1 MISLSTPS
9 ESALQPRENVI
20 ESDREGS
27 SIFAKK
33 LQNFNENLMI
43 EKRKLNFHPRE
54 CNLFVDALKLIREEL
69 SCNKCHKRGLRSD
82 GFSGASFRFICKNY
96 PCKATQSGSDFVR
109 FLPEETVSFIMKSYN
124 DRTVNL
130 AGKWGKL
137 SGQKIAIEISGRKTA
152 TNDTICDLEMSSET
166 QTNEVTI
173 ISSNCSVEETILWPT
188 KDLEISEFE
197 FDNAT
202 NLPSC
207 KWDAEAKFDN
217 INFENIKN
225 MDPQEIYELLKSLKE
240 ELKISNDN
248 NLKLRTENIELK
260 NQLRGL
266 ELKNN
271 RTILDPMIPQKNEAT
286 ATKISYASIAAL
298 NSKPKPIVK
307 PVFDEK
313 SIDKVFKEIKAQ
325 PQAPESEM
333 KLIFFKGCKK
343 TNISFYRNAL
353 AYKGFRSH
361 LARDFSF
368 LTDEILQVL
377 TYESEIS
384 NLVDAMCSIHSSIK
398 HLPSF
403 DPTAIKSYDPIFQKY
418 LTVEDVKSKYFKVIE
433 ASIKRL
439 EGCLPSAPSLSRS
452 INFLKKV
459 LVTKNLNIGMKSR
472 ESQSK
477 GFFLSS
483 YISFGKGDNLS
494 SPEPNVISD
503 QIMTEIKI

>member
-1 MISLSTPS
+1 MIT
-9 ESALQPRENVI
+9 
-20 ESDREGS
+20 
-27 SIFAKK
+27 
-33 LQNFNENLMI
+33 
-43 EKRKLNFHPRE
+43 
-54 CNLFVDALKLIREEL
+54 
-69 SCNKCHKRGLRSD
+69 
-82 GFSGASFRFICKNY
+82 
-96 PCKATQSGSDFVR
+96 
-109 FLPEETVSFIMKSYN
+109 
-124 DRTVNL
+124 
-130 AGKWGKL
+130 
-137 SGQKIAIEISGRKTA
+137 
-152 TNDTICDLEMSSET
+152 
-166 QTNEVTI
+166 
-173 ISSNCSVEETILWPT
+173 
-188 KDLEISEFE
+188 
-197 FDNAT
+197 
-202 NLPSC
+202 
-207 KWDAEAKFDN
+207 
-217 INFENIKN
+217 
-225 MDPQEIYELLKSLKE
+225 
-240 ELKISNDN
+240 
-248 NLKLRTENIELK
+248 
-260 NQLRGL
+260 
-266 ELKNN
+266 
-271 RTILDPMIPQKNEAT
+271 QKNGAT

-472 ESQSK
+472 ESQSN